1 MISEISELLLYVSSV
16 SMLIGAIGLFRFK
29 DCYTRVHAATMISV
43 GGVMLALIALAIHN
57 LGTVYSVKAMLIVI
71 FFALTNP
78 VSSHVIV
85 NAAHRMGIE
94 PDNLS
99 KDDLGRKVSRNEV

>member
-1 MISEISELLLYVSSV
+1 MSEVLLYIASISA
-16 SMLIGAIGLFRFK
+16 LIGALGLFRFK
-29 DCYTRVHAATMISV
+29 DCYTRIHAATMISV
-43 GGVMLALIALAIHN
+43 GGVILALVALAIEN
-57 LGTVYSVKAMLIVI
+57 LGTVYSVKIMLIII

-78 VSSHVIV
+78 VSSHAIV

-99 KDDLGRKVSRNEV
+99 KDDLGRKAVKDKV

>member
-1 MISEISELLLYVSSV
+1 MMSEVLLYIASISA
-16 SMLIGAIGLFRFK
+16 LIGALGLFRFK
-29 DCYTRVHAATMISV
+29 DCYTRIHAATMISV
-43 GGVMLALIALAIHN
+43 GGVILALVALAIEN
-57 LGTVYSVKAMLIVI
+57 LGTVYSVKIMLIII

-78 VSSHVIV
+78 VSSHAIV

-99 KDDLGRKVSRNEV
+99 KDDLGRKAVKDKV